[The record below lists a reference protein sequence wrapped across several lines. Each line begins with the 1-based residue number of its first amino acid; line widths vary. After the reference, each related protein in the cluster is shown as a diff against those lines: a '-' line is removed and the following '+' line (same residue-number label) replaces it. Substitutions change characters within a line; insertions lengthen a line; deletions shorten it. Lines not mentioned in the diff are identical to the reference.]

1 MNNIFKK
8 DNYSADQLI
17 KQSKELRK
25 LIINISHKAR
35 AHHIGSEFACIDILT
50 VLYFRYMNINPTNL
64 TDPDRDWFMLSK
76 GHAALAQY
84 VVLAAKGFFSFDDL
98 QKEFLT
104 DGGKLGGH
112 PDRNSLP
119 GIEMSS
125 GSLGHGLSIGTGVAL
140 NSRFDN
146 TTQRIFILLGDGE
159 CNEGLIW
166 EAVLF
171 AGHYGLD
178 NLVAIIDYNRL
189 QGFGKTDEILNL
201 DPFSDKFKSFGWAVK
216 EIDGHNIPE
225 LIKCFDQLP
234 FEKGKPNCIIAN
246 TVKGKGSPFMENKL
260 DSHYIVLNDE
270 LKNIILNE
278 LD

>member
-1 MNNIFKK
+1 MNKLFNKNI
-8 DNYSADQLI
+8 YSTEELI
-17 KQSKELRK
+17 EISKELRK
-25 LIINISHKAR
+25 IIINISHQAH

-50 VLYFRYMNINPTNL
+50 VLYFNHMNISPNNL
-64 TDPDRDWFMLSK
+64 NESDRDWFMLSK

-84 VVLAAKGFFSFDDL
+84 VVLAAKGFFSFNDL
-98 QKEFLT
+98 HNEFLT

-119 GIEMSS
+119 GIEMCS

-140 NSRFDN
+140 NSKLDDN
-146 TTQRIFILLGDGE
+146 SQRTFILLGDGE
-159 CNEGLIW
+159 CNEGIIW

-171 AGHYGLD
+171 AGHYSLD

-201 DPFSDKFKSFGWAVK
+201 DPFADKFESFGWAVK
-216 EIDGHNIPE
+216 EIDGHNITE
-225 LIKCFDQLP
+225 LIQCFDELP

-246 TVKGKGSPFMENKL
+246 TIKGKGSPFMENKL
-260 DSHYIVLNDE
+260 DSHYLVLDE
-270 LKNIILNE
+270 QLKNKILNE